1 MKLFNF
7 EISIETHDNEPAGDG
22 ESISKT
28 FSNHES
34 HATNPIIVG
43 SISLTDDL
51 PEIGNEQGHYALSQ
65 NSDSL
70 DKSIVDSATFA
81 AEVSALPDGLAAGS
95 SDNIKADLI
104 VVSNANFRG

>member
-28 FSNHES
+28 FSNHGS

-70 DKSIVDSATFA
+70 DKSVTDSATFS
-81 AEVSALPDGLAAGS
+81 AEVSALPDGQALGS